1 MSVTSTLK
9 LATNAAANALKP
21 GAEGSASDI
30 LDTLKKEHDE
40 VKKLLGSLQSAD
52 SAAERRS
59 LVRQIK
65 AALIPHTKAE
75 EKVVYDAIVALKDK
89 EAQTH
94 GQEGYLEHECAAKTL
109 QRLEKIDNATSP
121 EHKAASKV
129 LKELVEHHI
138 EEEESSIWDDVKQNF
153 DDAERRRMNVA
164 FEAAKARVKI
174 H

>member
-59 LVRQIK
+59 WS
-65 AALIPHTKAE
+65 
-75 EKVVYDAIVALKDK
+75 DK
-89 EAQTH
+89 
-94 GQEGYLEHECAAKTL
+94 
-109 QRLEKIDNATSP
+109 
-121 EHKAASKV
+121 SK
-129 LKELVEHHI
+129 
-138 EEEESSIWDDVKQNF
+138 
-153 DDAERRRMNVA
+153 RR
-164 FEAAKARVKI
+164 
-174 H
+174 

>member
-9 LATNAAANALKP
+9 LATKAAASAFKP

-30 LDTLKKEHDE
+30 LDTLKKEHDQ
-40 VKKLLGSLQSAD
+40 VKELLGSLQSAD
-52 SAAERRS
+52 GAAERRS
-59 LVRQIK
+59 LVKQIK

-94 GQEGYLEHECAAKTL
+94 GREGYLEHELAAKTL
-109 QRLEKIDNATSP
+109 QRLEKIDNPTSP
-121 EHKAASKV
+121 EH
-129 LKELVEHHI
+129 KELVEHHI

-153 DDAERRRMNVA
+153 DDAGRRRMNAA